1 MLKTASKNNVPSPS
15 YDFLKI
21 AIYTTRKNLKS
32 RYPKTALMYLL
43 EKTTH
48 PKVLKLGLYL
58 ALPSLGEYPS
68 VRLRM
73 LSHSDTASYT

>member
-1 MLKTASKNNVPSPS
+1 MKDVEDRIKNIVPSPS
-15 YDFLKI
+15 YVFLKI
-21 AIYTTRKNLKS
+21 AIACNYISGENLKS

-58 ALPSLGEYPS
+58 PWVYISTDLMKGFE
-68 VRLRM
+68 
-73 LSHSDTASYT
+73 